1 MAGAQLEME
10 GELIGNRGG
19 AWQVERGGGQRHN
32 VGAPPEMEGGG
43 AHRELEME

>member
-19 AWQVERGGGQRHN
+19 AWQVERGGGGNDTMWGHRQRWR
-32 VGAPPEMEGGG
+32 GG